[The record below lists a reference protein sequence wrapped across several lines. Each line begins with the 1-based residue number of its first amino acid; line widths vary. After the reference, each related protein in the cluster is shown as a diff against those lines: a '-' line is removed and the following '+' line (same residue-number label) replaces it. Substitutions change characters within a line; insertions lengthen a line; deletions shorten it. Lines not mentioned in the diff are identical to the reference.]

1 MTRQPFDIFSQVP
14 PHLQEMG
21 AYKKSHPLIVF
32 GSTMLSQQII
42 IPAGGAAVQLIK
54 AERPKLYM
62 LTNISSSDVFYIG
75 SEGVTTVSGFP
86 INSFERMVFGMMENT
101 ILWGCATNQITAYIL
116 DLGL

>member
-1 MTRQPFDIFSQVP
+1 MRPQPFDIFSQVP

-21 AYKKSHPLIVF
+21 AYRKSHPLIVF
-32 GSTMLSQQII
+32 GSTMLSQQIT

-62 LTNISSSDVFYIG
+62 LTNISGSDVFYIG

-86 INSFERMVFGMMENT
+86 INSFERMIFGMMENT
-101 ILWGCATNQITAYIL
+101 VLWGCATNLITAYVL